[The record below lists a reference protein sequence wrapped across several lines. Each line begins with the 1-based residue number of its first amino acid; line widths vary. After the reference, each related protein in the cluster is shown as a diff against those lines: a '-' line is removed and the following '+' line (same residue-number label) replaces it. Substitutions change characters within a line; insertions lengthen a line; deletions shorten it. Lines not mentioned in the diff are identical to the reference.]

1 MPLDPAFVADCFYG
15 PGAQLIDEILRVDPE
30 THTVVCRMPVHE
42 DLPLTR
48 DQVAHPIRPP
58 RHVNGALMVHA
69 TGILGFVHAYYVL
82 GLRHAEGW
90 VGYGGKIER
99 ARFVS
104 LAGIPGDPLVLTCR
118 AAQIRRGKER
128 IFGKYEFEFH
138 QGERLVY
145 ESAQVAMWVRV
156 DPSAPGLEAPAGEP
170 I

>member
-15 PGAQLIDEILRVDPE
+15 PGAQLIDEILRIDHE
-30 THTVVCRMPVHE
+30 SHTVVCRMPVHE

-48 DQVAHPIRPP
+48 DQIAHPIRHP

-90 VGYGGKIER
+90 VGYGGRIER

-104 LAGIPGDPLVLTCR
+104 LAEIPGEPLVLTGR
-118 AAQIRRGKER
+118 ATQIRRSKDR

-145 ESAQVAMWVRV
+145 ESSQAAMWVRV
-156 DPSAPGLEAPAGEP
+156 DLAAARASAREAEP
-170 I
+170 L